1 MATFPAIIMFVR
13 HKEGPRPLGPAINS
27 FWYLICNNILGYCER
42 PEELEILI
50 SGLLLRMCGIYL
62 SSIILAFAKNGARLE
77 LRSLFHS
84 LFATLRFTG
93 DRLKMVFKSIVG
105 LFWGTHFQHVG
116 KFVPKTVPQCT
127 FTTISTRSPAQPQI
141 VESGRAHFELLSH
154 ETFAKLNVGAIAFES
169 ISLLLPNLCLLHV
182 LVIVL

>member
-13 HKEGPRPLGPAINS
+13 RKEVPRPFGPAINS

-42 PEELEILI
+42 PEELAILI

-84 LFATLRFTG
+84 LFATLRFHGRPAQDGFQKHCGTVLG
-93 DRLKMVFKSIVG
+93 DAFSTWRQICPQNSTTMHFHNHLDPVSSATSNCRIWSRA
-105 LFWGTHFQHVG
+105 FW
-116 KFVPKTVPQCT
+116 T
-127 FTTISTRSPAQPQI
+127 FTTWNIRQA
-141 VESGRAHFELLSH
+141 
-154 ETFAKLNVGAIAFES
+154 
-169 ISLLLPNLCLLHV
+169 
-182 LVIVL
+182 